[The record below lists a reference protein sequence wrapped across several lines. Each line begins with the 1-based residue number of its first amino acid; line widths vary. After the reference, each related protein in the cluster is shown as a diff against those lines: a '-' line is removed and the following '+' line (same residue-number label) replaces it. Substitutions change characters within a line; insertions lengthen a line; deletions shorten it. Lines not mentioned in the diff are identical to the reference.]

1 MAKHSHI
8 VWDISKSA
16 AENASSK
23 LPKLARAY
31 FRTGRALF
39 DAAPSASAL
48 HGFRLETKR
57 LRYTLELFRSLYGP
71 GLDRRLA
78 LLRSMQD
85 YLGEIND
92 CAVTQKLVGRRRLKI
107 AVFLQNRMTRRTRA
121 LTGYWRRTFDAPGQQ
136 QWWTDYLARFAKE

>member
-1 MAKHSHI
+1 MAKQSHI
-8 VWDISKSA
+8 VWDISKNA

-23 LPKLARAY
+23 LPKMARAY
-31 FRTGRALF
+31 FRKGRALF
-39 DAAPSASAL
+39 EAAPSTSAL
-48 HGFRLETKR
+48 HSFRLDTKR
-57 LRYTLELFRSLYGP
+57 FRYTLELFRSLYGP

-92 CAVTQKLVGRRRLKI
+92 CAATQKLVGRRRPKI
-107 AVFLQNRMTRRTRA
+107 AAFLQNRMTHRA
-121 LTGYWRRTFDAPGQQ
+121 RVLTGYWRRTFDAPGQE